1 MAGYTFA
8 PAGALAALALLAT
21 LAAGRSVPLSR
32 RVALSR
38 AGAAFG
44 GSVFYFARGSPLHP
58 LDALAAVPAAAAL
71 PAICDSAVD
80 VIANADRTYYL
91 CGTAHI
97 SQDSALLVRQ
107 LIRTV
112 RPDSVMIE
120 LDRPRF
126 DALMAKSVEPTFDS
140 PSAPRATAPAK
151 SDESDDPNILGGVW
165 KDLRRGPGNLGERIK
180 RAQSNAIGRGLSG
193 MYKSMEG
200 LGFETG
206 DEFRVAATEAMS
218 SGAQLV
224 LGDQDVRTTLDSL
237 RDALGK
243 TDLRALF
250 APPSPELSNLQGEYG
265 LNPAGVTGGN
275 LTNSDVNGII
285 SMLKER
291 ENTRAIVRTLRE
303 STPELY
309 GALIAQR
316 DAYMARSLRGAKG
329 KVIVAVVGMAHLDG
343 IGRILMEADPTLAAM
358 PKRDCPRSA
367 D

>member
-1 MAGYTFA
+1 VPFSS
-8 PAGALAALALLAT
+8 
-21 LAAGRSVPLSR
+21 RSETRS
-32 RVALSR
+32 S
-38 AGAAFG
+38 
-44 GSVFYFARGSPLHP
+44 
-58 LDALAAVPAAAAL
+58 
-71 PAICDSAVD
+71 D

-97 SQDSALLVRQ
+97 SQDFALLVRQ

-126 DALMAKSVEPTFDS
+126 DALMAKSSAPTFDS
-140 PSAPRATAPAK
+140 PSAPPGAASAK
-151 SDESDDPNILGGVW
+151 SDESGDLHIFSGIWD
-165 KDLRRGPGNLGERIK
+165 DLRRGPGNLGERIK
-180 RAQSNAIGRGLSG
+180 RAQSNAIGRSLSSL
-193 MYKSMEG
+193 YKSMEEI
-200 LGFETG
+200 GFETG
-206 DEFRVAATEAMS
+206 DEFRVAATEALS

-250 APPSPELSNLQGEYG
+250 APPSPELSSLQGEYG
-265 LNPAGVTGGN
+265 LNAAQVTGGN
-275 LTNSDVNGII
+275 LTNSDVQGII
-285 SMLKER
+285 TMLKER
-291 ENTRAIVRTLRE
+291 ENTRALVRTLRE

-343 IGRILMEADPTLAAM
+343 IGRTLMEADATLALV
-358 PKRDCPRSA
+358 PKRGCPAPPAAPANCWR
-367 D
+367 

>member
-1 MAGYTFA
+1 M
-8 PAGALAALALLAT
+8 
-21 LAAGRSVPLSR
+21 
-32 RVALSR
+32 
-38 AGAAFG
+38 
-44 GSVFYFARGSPLHP
+44 
-58 LDALAAVPAAAAL
+58 DALAAAPAL
-71 PAICDSAVD
+71 PPICDSAVD

-126 DALMAKSVEPTFDS
+126 DALMAKSVAPIFDS
-140 PSAPRATAPAK
+140 PSAQPPTASSAK
-151 SDESDDPNILGGVW
+151 DASGNPNILSGIW
-165 KDLRRGPGNLGERIK
+165 NDLRQPGSLGERIK
-180 RAQSNAIGRGLSG
+180 RTQSNTIGRGLSSL
-193 MYKSMEG
+193 YKSMEG

-206 DEFRVAATEAMS
+206 DEFRVATTEALS

-237 RDALGK
+237 RDALAK

-250 APPSPELSNLQGEYG
+250 APPSPELSKLQSEYG
-265 LNPAGVTGGN
+265 LNAAQISGSSLSNADVAGMIT
-275 LTNSDVNGII
+275 
-285 SMLKER
+285 MLKER
-291 ENTRAIVRTLRE
+291 ENTRALVRTLRE

-316 DAYMARSLRGAKG
+316 DVHMANSLRGAKG
-329 KVIVAVVGMAHLDG
+329 KVVVAVVGMAHLDG
-343 IGRILMEADPTLAAM
+343 IGRALMEADATLAPV
-358 PKRDCPRSA
+358 PKRGCQVPASA
-367 D
+367 